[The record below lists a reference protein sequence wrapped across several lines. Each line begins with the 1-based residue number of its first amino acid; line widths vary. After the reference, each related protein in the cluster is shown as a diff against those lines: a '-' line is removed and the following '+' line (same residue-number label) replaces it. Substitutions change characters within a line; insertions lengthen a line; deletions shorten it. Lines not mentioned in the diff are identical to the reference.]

1 MDNITR
7 IDSVYIE
14 KLFDLLTYTIEFNS
28 KNDVAILIGPNGY
41 GKTTLFNIIKFMLTG
56 STDNLRK
63 IINIPFN
70 KCVCRLSNGRVIQ
83 LSQDKVHTS
92 EVLKSLNKNPSL
104 PHPQNLI
111 FSTDD
116 TTFSVE
122 DILLGLITEFKNK
135 ECNRKKQGVFV
146 DEVIGV
152 DDNLSA
158 KIREK
163 LNLKLQVHFIDTDR
177 IVSKINKDYKILPL
191 WFKKDRTEE
200 WDVNEEKIFN
210 PLKQAKKAL
219 TLQYNIPNEKIKT
232 FENILNE
239 RYKIT
244 KKVIKIERGQI
255 KITANNKEIP
265 LEYLSSGEKNDFM
278 MFYNLIFRY
287 ENCVVLLDEPEIS
300 LHIEWQERLIND
312 ILNICSTNNLQVIIA
327 THSPNIIGEH
337 VDLISKRIDV
347 NE

>member
-1 MDNITR
+1 MENAPIR
-7 IDSVYIE
+7 IA
-14 KLFDLLTYTIEFNS
+14 LAGNPNS
-28 KNDVAILIGPNGY
+28 

-104 PHPQNLI
+104 PNPQNLI

-122 DILLGLITEFKNK
+122 DILLGLITEFKNN

-163 LNLKLQVHFIDTDR
+163 LNIPFQVHFIDTDR
-177 IVSKINKDYKILPL
+177 IVSKIDENYKILPL
-191 WFKKDRTEE
+191 PLRLRQNKVWNE
-200 WDVNEEKIFN
+200 NEEKIYN
-210 PLKQAKKAL
+210 PLKHAERAL
-219 TLQYNIPNEKIKT
+219 SFPYLSKEKIKT
-232 FENILNE
+232 FESILNE

-244 KKVIKIERGQI
+244 KKVIKIDRGQI

-278 MFYNLIFRY
+278 MFSQLIFRY

-337 VDLISKRIDV
+337 IDLISKRIDT